1 LTALRSTLSLRLR
14 FSGEQCAHRAG
25 GAEPYRRPAC
35 RTTPIACTGA
45 QEP

>member
-25 GAEPYRRPAC
+25 GAGPYHDPVRY
-35 RTTPIACTGA
+35 TGPIACTGA
-45 QEP
+45 